1 MLRETARRLWGKN
14 PSPEAFS
21 LWQCLEETAEGVGVA
36 EEEGRAVW
44 RAVAVYLSGRLQTT
58 PDQKSPRKRG
68 TPGRA
73 PHPPALSAACRV
85 GLVESQR

>member
-58 PDQKSPRKRG
+58 PDQKSPSAALLEGHRTRLHY
-68 TPGRA
+68 R
-73 PHPPALSAACRV
+73 PPAV
-85 GLVESQR
+85 

>member
-36 EEEGRAVW
+36 EEEGRAVC
-44 RAVAVYLSGRLQTT
+44 RRFV
-58 PDQKSPRKRG
+58 RKRG
-68 TPGRA
+68 MTIPISNV
-73 PHPPALSAACRV
+73 LSF
-85 GLVESQR
+85 LIS